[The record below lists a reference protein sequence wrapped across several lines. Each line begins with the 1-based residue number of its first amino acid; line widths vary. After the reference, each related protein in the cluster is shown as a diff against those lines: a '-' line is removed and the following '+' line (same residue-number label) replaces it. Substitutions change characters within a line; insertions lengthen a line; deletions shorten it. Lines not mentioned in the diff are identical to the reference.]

1 MTGINPL
8 NQPTTMKKPLAS
20 FRYATRQN
28 VATIGRN
35 QIMRVTTARTL
46 QWWLVLP
53 AYGEN
58 DHPCILLHKCGKLN
72 DEWAISQCEPKI
84 IAEETARAA
93 A

>member
-1 MTGINPL
+1 
-8 NQPTTMKKPLAS
+8 MKKPLAS

-28 VATIGRN
+28 VAKIGRN
-35 QIMRVTTARTL
+35 QIIRVTTARTL

-72 DEWAISQCEPKI
+72 DRCATSWVISQNEPKI